1 MTEIRKR
8 ILSNIMSLILGAGI
22 GAGVYALKERITE
35 PKMPGIEVSVPEE
48 VGGGG
53 NIKQARKPRD
63 RNGKHKN
70 LAGRICG
77 VRSISHGGK
86 CVHAYGDNRTGER
99 EQ

>member
-1 MTEIRKR
+1 MTEIKKR

-35 PKMPGIEVSVPEE
+35 PEFPGIEVSTPEE

-70 LAGRICG
+70 RAGRI
-77 VRSISHGGK
+77 
-86 CVHAYGDNRTGER
+86 
-99 EQ
+99 